1 MFTYEFV
8 EVTPKGGLKS
18 GRTDT
23 FQECKEI
30 IKEKAKEGWELIQIV
45 PVMNEK
51 SGVSF
56 LVNYTIVFKVNK

>member
-18 GRTDT
+18 GRTDA
-23 FQECKEI
+23 FDNCKEI
-30 IKEKAKEGWELIQIV
+30 IKEKAKEGWELVQIV